1 MKNIF
6 NLFFLIYFISM
17 GSAHAYLDPGTGS
30 IIIQT
35 ILGAIGAGAAY
46 MGLHWQ
52 RLKNYLSKIKE
63 TKNLKKK

>member
-1 MKNIF
+1 MVN
-6 NLFFLIYFISM
+6 
-17 GSAHAYLDPGTGS
+17 AHAYLDPGTGS